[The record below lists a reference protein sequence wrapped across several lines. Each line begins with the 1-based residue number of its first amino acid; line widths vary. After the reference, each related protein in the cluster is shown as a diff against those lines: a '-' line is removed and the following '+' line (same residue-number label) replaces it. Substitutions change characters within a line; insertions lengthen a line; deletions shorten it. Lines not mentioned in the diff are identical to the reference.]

1 MGAGNRIERLS
12 LHYERSVLPLHHP
25 AIKFI
30 LFKHHTYFLSKV
42 NNYF

>member
-30 LFKHHTYFLSKV
+30 LFKHYKHFLFNV
-42 NNYF
+42 N

>member
-30 LFKHHTYFLSKV
+30 LSKHYLNIFYLKCQL
-42 NNYF
+42 